1 MQVSLHHR
9 EEVRSDQEMIIVE
22 MLETAEG
29 HHMTQETAE
38 DHHMTQETAEDH
50 HMTQETTEDHHMT
63 QETAEDHHMTQ
74 ETTEDHHMDKDM
86 TPETEVRMARV
97 EETTSEIVTIE
108 IGMAGMVE
116 DHLIHHKDTT
126 FETVEDHH
134 MDKDM
139 TPEIEVRMARV
150 EGTTSEIVTIE
161 IGMAE
166 VCPMHRDTTFETAED
181 HHSHK
186 VTIEGTIAAIN
197 QICAVMHPNDKGSE
211 YLMTDAMICTV
222 T

>member
-1 MQVSLHHR
+1 
-9 EEVRSDQEMIIVE
+9 
-22 MLETAEG
+22 
-29 HHMTQETAE
+29 MTQETAE
-38 DHHMTQETAEDH
+38 DHQMTQETAEDH
-50 HMTQETTEDHHMT
+50 QMT
-63 QETAEDHHMTQ
+63 QETAEDHQMTQ
-74 ETTEDHHMDKDM
+74 ETTEGHHMDKDM

-126 FETVEDHH
+126 FETAEDHH
-134 MDKDM
+134 MD
-139 TPEIEVRMARV
+139 
-150 EGTTSEIVTIE
+150 
-161 IGMAE
+161 
-166 VCPMHRDTTFETAED
+166 
-181 HHSHK
+181 K